1 MMSKEYFQRRQNKLS
16 EELSKHNLDGMLVT
30 NMIHIRYLCGFTGSS
45 ATLLI
50 NQEGT
55 TFISDGRYVFQS
67 EKEEFYA
74 SIFNTKKVM

>member
-50 NQEGT
+50 NQEGGYD
-55 TFISDGRYVFQS
+55 S
-67 EKEEFYA
+67 
-74 SIFNTKKVM
+74 